1 MMMMMTTMIRWY
13 TKVMIKVVYQSDEL
27 DMRFCNGYGVLMT
40 MGMVKMMMIMMTTMI
55 RWYTK
60 VMKWLRGYDDSVGRG
75 GCGGM
80 PFPNPPTAQC
90 DDDNDFYLI

>member
-1 MMMMMTTMIRWY
+1 
-13 TKVMIKVVYQSDEL
+13 
-27 DMRFCNGYGVLMT
+27 MT
-40 MGMVKMMMIMMTTMI
+40 MGMVKMMMIMMTRMI

-90 DDDNDFYLI
+90 DDDHDFYLIEISPL